1 MKDNRF
7 NLYGLLE
14 QLSTKQLDEMLQ
26 TELQKEAVD
35 ENAIRVILR
44 VLRERETE
52 MPVEV
57 NEAAENAWVKY
68 SAQSAQYHA
77 KKWGWAWRA
86 ATVTVILGAILL
98 IAPTTANAERIF
110 GMLTRWTD
118 SILEFFDP
126 NDKDTN
132 SVEYEYK
139 TDNPGLQQVY
149 DVVVEL
155 GVTDPVVPMWIPER
169 YELVEC
175 KTTLTS
181 RKKCVVSNFSNGQ
194 ESIIIQFDVYQDRTA
209 RTYPKSE
216 NNIELYEFAGVAHTA
231 IKNHELWTVIWSR
244 DYVECFIIIDCQE
257 DVLLKILRSIYDGGV

>member
-110 GMLTRWTD
+110 ANQL
-118 SILEFFDP
+118 SILP
-126 NDKDTN
+126 
-132 SVEYEYK
+132 S
-139 TDNPGLQQVY
+139 PL
-149 DVVVEL
+149 L
-155 GVTDPVVPMWIPER
+155 IP
-169 YELVEC
+169 
-175 KTTLTS
+175 
-181 RKKCVVSNFSNGQ
+181 
-194 ESIIIQFDVYQDRTA
+194 
-209 RTYPKSE
+209 
-216 NNIELYEFAGVAHTA
+216 LY
-231 IKNHELWTVIWSR
+231 R
-244 DYVECFIIIDCQE
+244 Q
-257 DVLLKILRSIYDGGV
+257 